1 MTTALEPRLAAPA
14 RRRARADAVPQRE
27 PALQRADEL
36 DHLCGCWRT
45 ALDAAETA
53 LRTAP
58 AVLQS
63 EALQGRMTLLKAE
76 RTAVA
81 TLLEELARDLQVKK
95 LDIAR
100 VLAH

>member
-1 MTTALEPRLAAPA
+1 
-14 RRRARADAVPQRE
+14 
-27 PALQRADEL
+27 
-36 DHLCGCWRT
+36 
-45 ALDAAETA
+45 
-53 LRTAP
+53 
-58 AVLQS
+58 
-63 EALQGRMTLLKAE
+63 MTLLKAE